1 MKHHK
6 SHNDLDTKVFCIFGD
21 ERIFQ
26 SKSPDMFSAALQA
39 SGIKGAYVPLM
50 VAPENIGDAVRS
62 IRTLNIAGAN
72 VTVPYKEKVI
82 PYLDEFSE
90 GARIVGSINTIV
102 RDGDMLKGYN
112 TNAIGFMDT
121 LGQAGFEPSGKSAL
135 VFGSGGVARAVVFML
150 NWLRSASVL
159 ITGRNEERIGH
170 IANCIGGDPKPLSL
184 LADGP
189 VSANIVVNA
198 TSVSS
203 DEEAPE
209 LAELVKNLELRDC
222 ELLIDL
228 NYGRAQ
234 SFWQDLARSGNIPF
248 MDGYPSLVNQARRTL
263 SLWTGADVQ
272 PEVFLKAISD

>member
-1 MKHHK
+1 
-6 SHNDLDTKVFCIFGD
+6 
-21 ERIFQ
+21 
-26 SKSPDMFSAALQA
+26 MFSAALQSA
-39 SGIKGAYVPLM
+39 GIKGAYVPLM

-121 LGQAGFEPSGKSAL
+121 LGQAGFDPAGKSAI

-159 ITGRNEERIGH
+159 ITGRNEERVGH
-170 IANCIGGDPKPLSL
+170 IANCIGGEPKPLDS

-189 VSANIVVNA
+189 VSANIVINA

-203 DEEAPE
+203 DDEAPD

-234 SFWQDLARSGNIPF
+234 SFWQDMAISGDIPF
-248 MDGYPSLVNQARRTL
+248 IDGYPSLVNQARRTF
-263 SLWTGADVQ
+263 SLWTGADVRA
-272 PEVFLKAISD
+272 EVFLKAISDTV

>member
-6 SHNDLDTKVFCIFGD
+6 SHRDLLTKVFCILGD

-26 SKSPDMFSAALQA
+26 SKSPDMFSAAMQA
-39 SGIKGAYVPLM
+39 GEIRGAYVPLM

-62 IRTLNIAGAN
+62 IRVLNIAGAN

-102 RDGDMLKGYN
+102 RDGDILKGYN

-121 LGQAGFEPSGKSAL
+121 LGQAGFDPAGKSAL

-150 NWLRSASVL
+150 NWLRSSSVL
-159 ITGRNEERIGH
+159 ITGRNKERIGH
-170 IANCIGGDPKPLSL
+170 IANCIGGEPQPLESL
-184 LADGP
+184 SDSP

-198 TSVSS
+198 TSVSG
-203 DEEAPE
+203 DDEAPE
-209 LAELVKNLELRDC
+209 LAELVRNLELRDC
-222 ELLIDL
+222 ELVIDL
-228 NYGRAQ
+228 NYGRTR
-234 SFWQDLARSGNIPF
+234 SFWQDMARSGDIPF
-248 MDGYPSLVNQARRTL
+248 MDGYSSLVNQARRTFA
-263 SLWTGADVQ
+263 LWTGKDVP